1 MSEDDAKLPKK
12 GGLLKSIVKIL
23 ILALLAIGLV
33 AGGSVAG
40 GYFLPR
46 YIPAIFA
53 PASSGNNK
61 ANQSKVDEN
70 LPKKVPLDEK
80 DASSGQ
86 FKASYYAFDKPFISN
101 VQNSSN
107 LVQIGIGVA
116 TYYDERVINNIK
128 KDELPIRSAI
138 LMTISNQDN
147 QTISTEAGKK
157 QLQNQIKD
165 VINGVLKDKEGF
177 GGVDSIYFTSFLIQ

>member
-1 MSEDDAKLPKK
+1 VSEDNAKLPKK
-12 GGLLKSIVKIL
+12 GGLLKSIGKIL
-23 ILALLAIGLV
+23 ILVVIIVVLV
-33 AGGSVAG
+33 ALGSVAG

-46 YIPAIFA
+46 YMPAIFA
-53 PASSGNNK
+53 PATANNK
-61 ANQSKVDEN
+61 AAVSKADEN

-86 FKASYYAFDKPFISN
+86 FKASYFAFDKPFISN
-101 VQNSSN
+101 VQNSGN
-107 LVQIGIGVA
+107 LVQIGIGIS
-116 TYYDERVINNIK
+116 TYYDDRVINNVK

-165 VINGVLKDKEGF
+165 VINNVLKDKEGF
-177 GGVDSIYFTSFLIQ
+177 GGVDSVYFTSFLIQ

>member
-1 MSEDDAKLPKK
+1 MSEDNAKLPKK
-12 GGLLKSIVKIL
+12 GGLLKSIGKIL
-23 ILALLAIGLV
+23 ILVVIIVVLV
-33 AGGSVAG
+33 ALGSVAG

-46 YIPAIFA
+46 YMPAIFA
-53 PASSGNNK
+53 PATANNK
-61 ANQSKVDEN
+61 AAASKADEN

-86 FKASYYAFDKPFISN
+86 FKASYFAFDKPFISN
-101 VQNSSN
+101 VQNSGN
-107 LVQIGIGVA
+107 LVQIGIGIS
-116 TYYDERVINNIK
+116 TYYDDRVINNVK

-165 VINGVLKDKEGF
+165 VINNVLKEKEGF
-177 GGVDSIYFTSFLIQ
+177 GGVDSVYFTSFLIQ